1 MKAIILAA
9 GVGSRFGK
17 FTKENPKCLLT
28 VGNETILGREI
39 RILNEQGFKK
49 EDIILMAGY
58 KYEKLAG
65 YDAKMIVNDKYDVT
79 DNSYTL
85 GLALRDVDDDVI
97 IMDADLVFD
106 GKIIKSIIDNPEPNV
121 ILTKMSEDL
130 SESTGI
136 ALRDDGSIYKI
147 GKHIKDSG
155 YVYIS
160 IFKVGKSAVKDFR
173 TALLSER
180 SEKTWYTAPLT
191 EILDK
196 HRFVNSITD
205 LKWHEVDYEEDYNE
219 TKVLFGFEEG
229 EI

>member
-17 FTKENPKCLLT
+17 FTQENPKCLLT

-39 RILNEQGFKK
+39 RILNELGFKK

-65 YDAKMIVNDKYDVT
+65 YDAKMIVNDKYNVT

-85 GLALRDVDDDVI
+85 GLALKDVDDDVI

-106 GKIIKSIIDNPEPNV
+106 GKIIKNIIDNPEPNV
-121 ILTKMSEDL
+121 ILTRMSEDL

-136 ALRDDGSIYKI
+136 SLREDGSICKI
-147 GKHIKDSG
+147 GKNIKDSG

-196 HRFVNSITD
+196 HRFVNSVTD
-205 LKWHEVDYEEDYNE
+205 LKWHEVDYEEDYTE
-219 TKVLFGFEEG
+219 TKALFGFEEG
-229 EI
+229 KI